1 MAEPLVTP
9 SGARWLPDDSPP
21 GPQRVALHRL
31 AAALRQCTELLMNTE
46 APEDELNAA
55 AEAAERFA
63 ARLAEA
69 PHERPLWGWAE
80 SSNSGDSRAMFDSS
94 PLIGLG
100 NPVAPPLRLTV
111 VDNHVEGTAT
121 FGTAYEGPPGHVHGG
136 IIAASFD
143 EVLGMVQSVSGAPG
157 MTGTLAIRYLKPT
170 PLHHEVYFT
179 GRVDRREGR
188 KIYTSGT
195 LTFEDTLC
203 ATAEGLFISVPLER
217 MRQLATDRQ

>member
-1 MAEPLVTP
+1 
-9 SGARWLPDDSPP
+9 
-21 GPQRVALHRL
+21 
-31 AAALRQCTELLMNTE
+31 
-46 APEDELNAA
+46 
-55 AEAAERFA
+55 
-63 ARLAEA
+63 
-69 PHERPLWGWAE
+69 
-80 SSNSGDSRAMFDSS
+80 MFDSS

-188 KIYTSGT
+188 QIYTSGT

>member
-1 MAEPLVTP
+1 MPEPLLTP
-9 SGARWLPDDSPP
+9 SGARWMPDDSPP
-21 GPQRVALHRL
+21 DAQRAALHRL
-31 AAALRQCTELLMNTE
+31 AAALRRCTELLMNTE
-46 APEDELNAA
+46 APPEELVAA

-63 ARLAEA
+63 DRLAEA

-111 VDNHVEGTAT
+111 VGDHVEGTAT
-121 FGTAYEGPPGHVHGG
+121 FGSAYEGPPGHIHGG

-143 EVLGMVQSVSGAPG
+143 EVLGMVQSISGAPG
-157 MTGTLAIRYLKPT
+157 MTGTLAIRYMKPT
-170 PLHHEVYFT
+170 PLHQQVHFT
-179 GRVDRREGR
+179 GRVDRRDGR

-195 LTFEDTLC
+195 LSAGGTLC
-203 ATAEGLFISVPLER
+203 AIAEGLFISVPLER
-217 MRQLATDRQ
+217 MRQLATERQ